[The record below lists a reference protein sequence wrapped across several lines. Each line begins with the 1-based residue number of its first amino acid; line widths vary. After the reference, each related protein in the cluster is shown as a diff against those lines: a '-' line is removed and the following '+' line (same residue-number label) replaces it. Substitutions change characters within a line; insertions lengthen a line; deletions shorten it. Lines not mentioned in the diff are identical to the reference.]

1 MTSQVLNKYMI
12 VTKTGQCFIIMVLK
26 LVMININFALTDYQ
40 NMINNLLFSKLH
52 STHILRQ

>member
-1 MTSQVLNKYMI
+1 MI